1 MTVSMFVRHE
11 VQDYAT
17 WKKGYDEAAQFIR
30 GNGVI
35 AESVHRDLE
44 NPNRLTIC
52 HQFADE
58 RAAQAFLALVD
69 SDLFK
74 KDAEKNSVNLK
85 TMEVWIGEDI

>member
-11 VQDYAT
+11 VKDYAA
-17 WKKGYDEAAQFIR
+17 WKKEYDKAAQFIR
-30 GNGVI
+30 DNGVI
-35 AESVHRDLE
+35 AERIHRDLE
-44 NPNRLTIC
+44 NPNRLTIY

-58 RAAQAFLALVD
+58 RTAQAFKALMN

-74 KDAEKNSVNLK
+74 QDAEKNGLNLE